1 MAINMEERRQ
11 LLTSSEWPTRGT
23 ILYHHLQQSETKT
36 MTELKTE
43 TSEII
48 PVIYYLTRHGQLQHP
63 HLLEVPLSSSNGLFL
78 KDVIKR
84 LDILRGE
91 GFSRLYSWSS
101 KRQYKNGYV
110 WQDLSDDDSIHP
122 SQGREYILKGSEV
135 QLLEASSSFRS
146 CETSSSFSES
156 KFSSETN
163 NSSTDSKVA
172 VAGNRSNQSW
182 NSVEDIC
189 RNVVY
194 KARISGEGGT
204 NAATQTGE
212 RRRRWTDS
220 VAAEE
225 CGGEGVSNS
234 GVGRRERMK
243 SVDCDGAADLRD
255 RTGGKSKR
263 WKAATVV
270 MQLMK
275 CNIQN

>member
-1 MAINMEERRQ
+1 MIEE
-11 LLTSSEWPTRGT
+11 LVT
-23 ILYHHLQQSETKT
+23 Y
-36 MTELKTE
+36 
-43 TSEII
+43 
-48 PVIYYLTRHGQLQHP
+48 
-63 HLLEVPLSSSNGLFL
+63 NF
-78 KDVIKR
+78 
-84 LDILRGE
+84 
-91 GFSRLYSWSS
+91 
-101 KRQYKNGYV
+101 RQYKNGYV

>member
-1 MAINMEERRQ
+1 
-11 LLTSSEWPTRGT
+11 
-23 ILYHHLQQSETKT
+23 

-43 TSEII
+43 PTETI

-63 HLLEVPLSSSNGLFL
+63 HLLEVPLSSSQGLLL

-110 WQDLSDDDSIHP
+110 WQDLSDDDLIHP

-135 QLLEASSSFRS
+135 QLLEGSSSFRS
-146 CETSSSFSES
+146 CETSSSFSDS

-163 NSSTDSKVA
+163 NSSTDSKVG
-172 VAGNRSNQSW
+172 VGVNKSNQSW

-194 KARISGEGGT
+194 KARISGEGGM
-204 NAATQTGE
+204 NAGTQTGE

-225 CGGEGVSNS
+225 CGGEGVSKS
-234 GVGRRERMK
+234 GIGKTERMK
-243 SVDCDGAADLRD
+243 SVDCDGAGDLRD
-255 RTGGKSKR
+255 RTGRKSNR
-263 WKAATVV
+263 WKASTVL